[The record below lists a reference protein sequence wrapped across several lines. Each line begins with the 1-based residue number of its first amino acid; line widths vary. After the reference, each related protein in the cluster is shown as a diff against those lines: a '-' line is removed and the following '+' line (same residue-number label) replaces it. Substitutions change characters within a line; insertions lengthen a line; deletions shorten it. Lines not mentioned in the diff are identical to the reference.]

1 MPERL
6 CADTTRA
13 MRHMVAAIAFRSSRS
28 LRDAP
33 TGYENVR
40 LSDDSMSAKDLVL
53 HMTNV
58 TAFAYATVTG
68 TERVRHEPR
77 DWKGEVD
84 RFYALLG
91 ELDAK
96 LAAGA
101 SLEPGMDLK
110 LIQGPLADAL
120 THVGQL
126 HSMRRKAGAPIAPT
140 NYIKADIQTGRTAL
154 ADQPA

>member
-1 MPERL
+1 MPTPL
-6 CADTTRA
+6 SPDTTRVL
-13 MRHMVAAIAFRSSRS
+13 RHLVAAIAFRSSRS

-33 TGYENVR
+33 PGFENVR
-40 LSDDSMSAKDLVL
+40 LSDDSMSAKELVL

-58 TAFAYATVTG
+58 TAFAIATVTQMD
-68 TERVRHEPR
+68 RVRHEPR

-126 HSMRRKAGAPIAPT
+126 HSMRRKVGAPIAST

-154 ADQPA
+154 VDQPA

>member
-6 CADTTRA
+6 SPDMTRA

-33 TGYENVR
+33 AGYESVR
-40 LSDDSMSAKDLVL
+40 LSDDSMSAKELVF

>member
-1 MPERL
+1 MPTPL
-6 CADTTRA
+6 SPDMTRA

-33 TGYENVR
+33 AGYENVR
-40 LSDDSMSAKDLVL
+40 LSDDSMSAKELVF

-58 TAFAYATVTG
+58 MAFAYATVTG

-101 SLEPGMDLK
+101 SLESGMELK

-126 HSMRRKAGAPIAPT
+126 HSMRRKIGAPIAPT
-140 NYIKADIQTGRTAL
+140 NYIKADIQTGRIAL